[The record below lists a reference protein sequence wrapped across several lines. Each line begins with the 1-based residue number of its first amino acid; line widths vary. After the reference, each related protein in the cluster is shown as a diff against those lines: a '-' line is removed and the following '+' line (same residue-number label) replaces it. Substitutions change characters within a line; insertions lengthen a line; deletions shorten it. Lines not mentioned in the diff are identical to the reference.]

1 VEKITLSIPADLQR
15 ALRSLARR
23 RGKALAE
30 IIREALNAY
39 VRQLERPRLSSV
51 GLGEDNNVTGA
62 ASEDYL
68 RSSWRA
74 G

>member
-1 VEKITLSIPADLQR
+1 VEKITLSIPADLR
-15 ALRSLARR
+15 GALRSLARL

-39 VRQLERPRLSSV
+39 VRQQERPRLSSV
-51 GLGEDNNVTGA
+51 GLGEDNEVTGA
-62 ASEDYL
+62 TSEDYL
-68 RSSWRA
+68 RSRLRS